1 MYELL
6 WFIGGALIYQL
17 LAKMF
22 KIVQVYM
29 FFQEIHMHILMMLD
43 AAAQDLDDIV
53 NIKLTM
59 MEDLCLEE
67 EQIKLLNITDK
78 QIVDTW
84 RATSVF
90 KLQKFVPNMFKDA
103 VEYGNWDEMKKYLA
117 DVSKNER

>member
-6 WFIGGALIYQL
+6 WFVGGALIYQL

-29 FFQEIHMHILMMLD
+29 FFQEIHVHILMMLE

-53 NIKLTM
+53 DIKLTM

-90 KLQKFVPNMFKDA
+90 KLQKFVPSMFKDT

-117 DVSKNER
+117 DVLKNER